1 MAKITVKGVLAF
13 VGGLV
18 LSTLAGV
25 SMLKGKDDADE
36 VDAIETDDYEEVE
49 EEAVEDEAE

>member
-1 MAKITVKGVLAF
+1 MAKITGKGILGLI
-13 VGGLV
+13 GGLTV
-18 LSTLAGV
+18 ATLAGV